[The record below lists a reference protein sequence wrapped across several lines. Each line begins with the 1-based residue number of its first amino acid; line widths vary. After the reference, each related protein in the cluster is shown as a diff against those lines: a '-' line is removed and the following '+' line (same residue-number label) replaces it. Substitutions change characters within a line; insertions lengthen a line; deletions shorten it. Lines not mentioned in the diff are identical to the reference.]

1 MISKTLGLNEYL
13 PIWQAMQSFTASRNR
28 ETPDELW
35 LLQHPPIYTLGRQG
49 KGIERPETSI
59 PVVEVDRGGEI
70 TYHGPGQL
78 VAYFMLDLRR
88 MAIGVKT
95 LVALMEQSVIDLLAS
110 YGIQGE
116 RRAGA
121 PGVYVQ
127 GKKIAALGLRVKRGC
142 TYHGL
147 SLNVDMDL
155 APFSHISP
163 CGYAD
168 LQVTQL
174 RNLDVLDDLDTIA
187 RTLQLDISEKLGRYG
202 N

>member
-13 PIWQAMQSFTASRNR
+13 PIWQAMQSFTASRNQ

-174 RNLDVLDDLDTIA
+174 RNLDVLDDLDTIT
-187 RTLQLDISEKLGRYG
+187 RTLQLDISEKLSRYG

>member
-1 MISKTLGLNEYL
+1 MISKSLGLNEYL
-13 PIWQAMQSFTASRNR
+13 PIWQAMQSFTASRTR

-35 LLQHPPIYTLGRQG
+35 LLQHPPIYTLGRLG
-49 KGIERPETSI
+49 KGIERPETGI
-59 PVVEVDRGGEI
+59 PVVAVDRGGEI

-78 VAYFMLDLRR
+78 VAYFMLDLGR

-95 LVALMEQSVIDLLAS
+95 LVALMEQSIIDLLSGYA
-110 YGIQGE
+110 IQGE

-121 PGVYVQ
+121 PGVYVL
-127 GKKIAALGLRVKRGC
+127 GKKIAALGLRVRRGC

-155 APFSHISP
+155 EPFSHISP

-168 LQVTQL
+168 LRVTQL
-174 RNLDVLDDLDTIA
+174 RNLGVPDDLDRVA
-187 RTLQLDISEKLGRYG
+187 QTLQRDISDKLGKYG

>member
-35 LLQHPPIYTLGRQG
+35 LLQHPPVYTLGRQG
-49 KGIERPETSI
+49 KGIQRPETDI
-59 PVVEVDRGGEI
+59 PVVAVDRGGEI

-78 VAYFMLDLRR
+78 VAYFMLDLGRLT
-88 MAIGVKT
+88 IGVKT
-95 LVALMEQSVIDLLAS
+95 LVALMEQSIMDLLAS
-110 YGIQGE
+110 YAIQGE

-147 SLNVDMDL
+147 SLNVDMNL
-155 APFSHISP
+155 EPFSHISP

-174 RNLDVLDDLDTIA
+174 RDLGVLDTLDAISQ
-187 RTLQLDISEKLGRYG
+187 TLQRDISEKLGRYG